1 MKALAEKKELEDG
14 LKLVKDLTLTEKK
27 VREAEKLKQSRK
39 DEVASRN

>member
-1 MKALAEKKELEDG
+1 MKALAEKKEMEDG

-27 VREAEKLKQSRK
+27 VREAEKLKPSRK